1 MKTINKF
8 ISGLCFMAL
17 LLTSTS
23 CLDDDPLV
31 DWDNLGVVIELPYKT
46 HEYNL
51 TKVTPNENET
61 FPLMVNYTISRASDN
76 TEDISVQLGV
86 DESMVETYNASLA
99 ASAQKYKLLPAS
111 TYSLPS
117 TLVIKKGTQLLE
129 ETMTINTSSLT
140 PGEYY
145 LLPIKITGVP
155 QGYTISG
162 NFGHLYLRVQMA
174 N

>member
-8 ISGLCFMAL
+8 ISGLCLMAL

-23 CLDDDPLV
+23 CLNDDPFV
-31 DWDNLGVVIELPYKT
+31 DWDNLGGVIELPYKK
-46 HEYNL
+46 HEYSL
-51 TKVTPNENET
+51 TKVTPDENKT
-61 FPLMVNYTISRASDN
+61 FSLMINYTIARASDN

-99 ASAQKYKLLPAS
+99 ASARKYVLLPAS
-111 TYSLPS
+111 AYSLP
-117 TLVIKKGTQLLE
+117 TVVIQKGTQLFE

-140 PGEYY
+140 PGVYY

-155 QGYTISG
+155 QGYTVSG
-162 NFGHLYLRVQMA
+162 NFGHLYVKVLMA